1 MLLRKSR
8 TKICNNRD
16 IVHIKFFTKTRC
28 HKCFLIIMVL
38 EDGVPVK
45 IYTDVLFQNP

>member
-16 IVHIKFFTKTRC
+16 VFILNFSQKQDVTNVFF
-28 HKCFLIIMVL
+28 IIMVL

-45 IYTDVLFQNP
+45 IDTDVLFQNP